1 MERTSFAHNLTEQQ
15 SVPAAFN
22 RVNASSNVDEE
33 LVCYWLQTDTAGSH
47 FTSSLLPTFP
57 HSTPS
62 EDDFLLFSAER
73 GALPASLLQDVAK
86 LSDQRPE
93 LNCFIISLTKHEL
106 VNGLHSSTQLFQQL
120 HERRW
125 WQQGG
130 FAVILR
136 AGLARMGAP
145 LSKIQDVMLA
155 GLLHTQTAWVLDY
168 ASESSLSINAHG
180 VKPFSYQQFITDYE
194 KLTRLSHFIPERNRY
209 RESYLRSG
217 LLQLVQQELKSSA
230 KFSDNVRHALTYF
243 AENFAAQGVME
254 KLMLKQ
260 PDIYF
265 AIMKMRKKRS
275 A

>member
-1 MERTSFAHNLTEQQ
+1 MERTSYAHNLTPQQ
-15 SVPAAFN
+15 AAPATLN

-33 LVCYWLQTDTAGSH
+33 LVCYWLQTDAAGSQ
-47 FTSSLLPTFP
+47 FTASLLPTFP

-93 LNCFIISLTKHEL
+93 LNCFIISLTKREL

-155 GLLHTQTAWVLDY
+155 GLLHTQTSWVLDY
-168 ASESSLSINAHG
+168 ASESSLSINAQD
-180 VKPFSYQQFITDYE
+180 VQPFSYQQFITDYE